1 MTEVVARS
9 EAAPSPY
16 PSRPPELDAEQRPDR
31 MTSDPDRPQSANMQ
45 GPVGGNPPQRG
56 PLVIPALIILLV
68 GYVTLLVSGRYPQLH
83 EALQLSSWLA
93 LPAALTLW
101 VFGLLRIGMPL
112 RYRLRSASFAPRDA
126 FLQHVRRERLRADR
140 SGAPLSIVIFSFGQ
154 QWENAEQVQ
163 GQAHALFNFLSA
175 HIRETDIL
183 GYAGQDRIGLLLT
196 ETDAKGLAANVA
208 KLKEAM
214 ATMPVSIVG
223 ETYPDRVFDSLLAEP
238 QDQAERTSFFLD
250 ASPDGRRYGYPTKR
264 ALDIVGAV
272 IAILS
277 FSPLMLLTALAIK
290 MSSPGPVIFRQYRI
304 GAEGVPFVFFKFRS
318 MTSGADDGIH
328 REYVTRL
335 ISGDDRDANQGGAGE
350 TLYKLKSD
358 PRVTWVGKLIR
369 RSSID
374 ELPQLFNVLKGD
386 MSLVGPRPPIPYE
399 AERYRSWHFRRIFE
413 MRPGMTGLWQVKGR
427 GRTTFDEMV
436 RLDLQYV
443 HECSLLLDL
452 KILARTVWVV
462 VRCTGA
468 V

>member
-1 MTEVVARS
+1 MS
-9 EAAPSPY
+9 E
-16 PSRPPELDAEQRPDR
+16 PDR
-31 MTSDPDRPQSANMQ
+31 QQSVNT
-45 GPVGGNPPQRG
+45 GNPLGGDPPQRG

-68 GYVTLLVSGRYPQLH
+68 GYVTLLLSGRYPHLH
-83 EALQLSSWLA
+83 AALQLSSWVA
-93 LPAALTLW
+93 LPAALTLLAW
-101 VFGLLRIGMPL
+101 GLHRVRMPL
-112 RYRLRSASFAPRDA
+112 RHRLRRASFAPREA

-140 SGAPLSIVIFSFGQ
+140 SGAPLSIVIFSFGDPS
-154 QWENAEQVQ
+154 ENAEQVQ
-163 GQAHALFNFLSA
+163 AQAQAQALVNFLSA
-175 HIRETDIL
+175 QIRETDIL
-183 GYAGQDRIGLLLT
+183 GYAGPDRVGLLLT

-208 KLKEAM
+208 KLSEATASM
-214 ATMPVSIVG
+214 SVSIVG
-223 ETYPDRVFDSLLAEP
+223 ETYPDRIFDSLLAEP
-238 QDQAERTSFFLD
+238 QDHSERTSFFLD
-250 ASPDGRRYGYPTKR
+250 ASPDGRCYGYSSKR
-264 ALDIVGAV
+264 ALDVVGAV
-272 IAILS
+272 IAILT

-290 MSSPGPVIFRQYRI
+290 VNSPGPVIFRQYRV
-304 GAEGVPFVFFKFRS
+304 GAGGVPFVFFKFRS

-335 ISGDDRDANQGGAGE
+335 ISGDHRDANQGGAGE

-369 RSSID
+369 RTSID

-399 AERYRSWHFRRIFE
+399 AEKYRSWHFRRIFE

-452 KILARTVWVV
+452 KILAQTVWVV
-462 VRCTGA
+462 IRCTGA